1 MIGWGA
7 ITLGAMAGIGVALLA
22 FLVLGVTGLADTGSW
37 AAVLVFLQYLAQVA
51 GGYLAGRLAPAA
63 RVFHGGMA
71 ALLMAALGAAIGLG
85 FSGDESNLGLIV
97 LALVIALTS
106 GSAGGALAE
115 YQQRR

>member
-1 MIGWGA
+1 
-7 ITLGAMAGIGVALLA
+7 MAGIGAALLA
-22 FLVLGVTGLADTGSW
+22 FLILGVTGIADGGSG

-51 GGYLAGRLAPAA
+51 GGYLAGRLATAA

-71 ALLMAALGAAIGLG
+71 GLLMAAVGAAIGLG
-85 FSGDESNLGLIV
+85 FSGDESNLGLVV

-115 YQQRR
+115 YRERR